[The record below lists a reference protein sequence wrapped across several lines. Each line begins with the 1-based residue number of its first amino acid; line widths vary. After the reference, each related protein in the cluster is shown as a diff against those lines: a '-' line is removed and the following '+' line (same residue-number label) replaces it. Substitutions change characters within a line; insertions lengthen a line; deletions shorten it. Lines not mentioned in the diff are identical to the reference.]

1 VFALIPAFSAK
12 SRTPQPNAALAILHC
27 VSVNIWLLNKLL
39 TRCPASPTRVT
50 LYPNNNSLTNKRK
63 NPHDFGDGEALP
75 KGARAMANF
84 LVWLIGLH
92 LILVAAYFATA
103 CLLAIVEVAFYSEPK
118 EMTKQELK
126 TAREA
131 LLQAQG
137 LIAEIRS
144 SFLIAEYAQGA
155 HMLNDILKLL
165 TDQLDDLD
173 RMISNHA

>member
-1 VFALIPAFSAK
+1 
-12 SRTPQPNAALAILHC
+12 
-27 VSVNIWLLNKLL
+27 
-39 TRCPASPTRVT
+39 
-50 LYPNNNSLTNKRK
+50 
-63 NPHDFGDGEALP
+63 
-75 KGARAMANF
+75 MANF

-103 CLLAIVEVAFYSEPK
+103 CLMAIVEVAFYSEPK
-118 EMTKQELK
+118 ETTKQELE

-155 HMLNDILKLL
+155 RVLNDVLELL

-173 RMISNHA
+173 RMISNQP